1 MCVCTLL
8 LLPSAACFVGG
19 RAACKLQPDY
29 HADTLAAVGQAR
41 AASSSARHP
50 AGPTCRERCCVVQLP
65 KGTCLRQKTGVQQH
79 GTFSSAAVTHRA
91 LDTVCAQADLILG
104 AYGLD

>member
-29 HADTLAAVGQAR
+29 HADALATVGQAR
-41 AASSSARHP
+41 VASSSA
-50 AGPTCRERCCVVQLP
+50 
-65 KGTCLRQKTGVQQH
+65 
-79 GTFSSAAVTHRA
+79 
-91 LDTVCAQADLILG
+91 
-104 AYGLD
+104 

>member
-29 HADTLAAVGQAR
+29 HADALAAVGQAR
-41 AASSSARHP
+41 AASSSVLNP
-50 AGPTCRERCCVVQLP
+50 AGHAGHAGGASVSCVFCREHSCSI
-65 KGTCLRQKTGVQQH
+65 KNDVQQH
-79 GTFSSAAVTHRA
+79 GTFSTAAVTHRA
-91 LDTVCAQADLILG
+91 LDVSVHKQI
-104 AYGLD
+104 